1 MTDDTFE
8 TETPADEAIA
18 ETPDQAAEAS
28 AEATEATDTEGEAPA
43 DGATTEPV
51 AEQDGAAQAEVRP
64 REVIKGI
71 HPELRCED
79 PDCGPEFT
87 ELQFFSPEEAV
98 KVKGKTMLFCAR
110 SGKKYF
116 APAPELQA
124 WLADNKV
131 KPTGRGR
138 RES

>member
-18 ETPDQAAEAS
+18 QAPNEVAETPEAL
-28 AEATEATDTEGEAPA
+28 EATTGEAGEAPA
-43 DGATTEPV
+43 EAAPAEAPV
-51 AEQDGAAQAEVRP
+51 EVRP

-71 HPELRCED
+71 HPELLCED
-79 PDCGPEFT
+79 PICGPEYT
-87 ELQFFSPEEAV
+87 ELQFFSPEEAT
-98 KVKGKTMLFCAR
+98 KQKGKAMLFCAR

-116 APAPELQA
+116 APAAELQA
-124 WLADNKV
+124 WIAENKV
-131 KPTGRGR
+131 VKPSGRGR